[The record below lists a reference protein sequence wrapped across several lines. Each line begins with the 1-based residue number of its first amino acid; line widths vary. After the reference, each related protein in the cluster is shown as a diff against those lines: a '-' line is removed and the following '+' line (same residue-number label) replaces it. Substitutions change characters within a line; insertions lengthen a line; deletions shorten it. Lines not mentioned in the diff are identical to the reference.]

1 MNRALPNRS
10 RPVRFSARWRLVAGV
25 IVIAAALAVASLA
38 GPGGAS
44 SPFGP
49 QTAGAC
55 GVLPVSLKVKS
66 QFSEV
71 YARQFKKTIPVEITN
86 RGGYRV
92 SGLYVEVYTFGG
104 LRLGSSPALGAL
116 RPGHGKSTTVKL
128 GFPIQTGKVTFV
140 VKGTN
145 KGCQPPEQITHVVA
159 FQPCQTRLPLKFP
172 NPPGGFASDYSNFLS
187 VTAEAQEGQAIFR
200 PRSRVYTF
208 DGSFVGEDV
217 NHYSLIYGKV
227 RFDNKLRKGLRRGG
241 YTMIVKGW
249 LDQPKSCGPKTAQV
263 SMGFK

>member
-1 MNRALPNRS
+1 MNRAISNRPRHVLS
-10 RPVRFSARWRLVAGV
+10 GARVRLIAGV
-25 IVIAAALAVASLA
+25 FAVAVVLGVVSLA
-38 GPGGAS
+38 GPGGA
-44 SPFGP
+44 PGPLGP

-55 GVLPVSLKVKS
+55 GVLPVSLKVKT
-66 QFSEV
+66 QYSEV

-86 RGGYRV
+86 RGGYRM

-145 KGCQPPEQITHVVA
+145 KGCKPPESITHVVA
-159 FQPCQTRLPLKFP
+159 FQPCQTQLPLKFP

-187 VTAEAQEGQAIFR
+187 VTAEAEEGQAIFN

-217 NHYSLIYGKV
+217 NHYGLIYGKV

-263 SMGFK
+263 NMGFK